1 MTAVGFIGLGN
12 MGGAMAEHLLDAGHD
27 TTVTDVDP
35 AARARFEAT
44 DATVVETPA
53 AVAAES
59 EVTFLS
65 LPTPETVRTVVT
77 GEEGVVDGVR
87 EGATVV
93 DTTTSTPKT
102 TNDVADLL
110 AERDVT
116 VLGAPVSGGT
126 SGARE
131 GTLTTMV
138 GGDPAT
144 HEACEPLFSAY
155 AADVY
160 HVGETPGDG
169 HVVKLLNNYLSFL
182 GMVGAS
188 EAVALGER
196 AGLDAGTMVEVF
208 NRSTG
213 RNAATEDKFPE
224 QIIPERYDLGFPLAL
239 MEKDIRLFSRFADD
253 ADAPVLLGDTVRNMV
268 GYARSE
274 LGEDADMSRVY
285 EFVSARVDPETDGAP
300 AGGDADAGAPGEGG
314 DGRHDTDGAAGDGS

>member
-1 MTAVGFIGLGN
+1 MTDVGFIGLGN
-12 MGGAMAEHLLDAGHD
+12 MGGPMAEHLLDAGHD
-27 TTVTDVDP
+27 VTVYDVDP
-35 AARARFEAT
+35 DSREQFAGT
-44 DATVVETPA
+44 DATVADGPA
-53 AVAAES
+53 AVAGAS

-65 LPTPETVRTVVT
+65 LPGPEAVREVVA
-77 GEEGVVDGVR
+77 GDGGIVDDIG
-87 EGATVV
+87 EGATLV

-138 GGDPAT
+138 GGDRAT
-144 HEACEPLFSAY
+144 YEACTELFSAY
-155 AADVY
+155 ATDSY
-160 HVGETPGDG
+160 HVGDAPGDG

-182 GMVGAS
+182 GLLGAS

-196 AGLDAGTMVEVF
+196 AGLDAGTMVEIF

-213 RNAATEDKFPE
+213 RNAATEEKFPE

-239 MEKDIRLFSRFADD
+239 MYKDVRLFSEFADD
-253 ADAPVLLGDTVRNMV
+253 ADAPVLLGDTVRNLI
-268 GYARSE
+268 GYAREE
-274 LGEDADMSRVY
+274 LGPEADMSRIY
-285 EFVSARVDPETDGAP
+285 QFMARRVGPRE
-300 AGGDADAGAPGEGG
+300 E
-314 DGRHDTDGAAGDGS
+314 

>member
-1 MTAVGFIGLGN
+1 MVSIGFTGLGN
-12 MGGAMAEHLLDAGHD
+12 MGGPMAEHLLDAGHD
-27 TTVTDVDP
+27 LTVYDVDP
-35 AARARFEAT
+35 DARDRLGEAG
-44 DATVVETPA
+44 ATVADSPA
-53 AVAAES
+53 EVAAAS
-59 EVTFLS
+59 EVVVLS
-65 LPTPETVRTVVT
+65 LPTPDTVVEVVT
-77 GEEGVVDGVR
+77 GEDGVVEGIDA
-87 EGATVV
+87 GATLV
-93 DTTTSTPKT
+93 DTTTSTPGT
-102 TNDVADLL
+102 TNDIADLL

-144 HEACEPLFSAY
+144 FEACREVFAAY
-155 AADVY
+155 ATDVY
-160 HVGETPGDG
+160 HVGDSPGDG

-196 AGLDAGTMVEVF
+196 AGLDAGTMVDIF

-239 MEKDIRLFSRFADD
+239 MHKDLRLFGRFADD
-253 ADAPVLLGDTVRNMV
+253 VDAPVLLGDTVRNVV
-268 GYARSE
+268 GYARADM
-274 LGEDADMSRVY
+274 GDDADMSEIYKYISRRVG
-285 EFVSARVDPETDGAP
+285 PEEESLT
-300 AGGDADAGAPGEGG
+300 E
-314 DGRHDTDGAAGDGS
+314 